1 MACNYGGNPDMYG
14 LGVRMGFY
22 LQWFGIVIA
31 AWMAKS
37 EVPGLRLV
45 HSFFVSAAFL
55 ALILQA
61 SWNTIRP
68 IDTYIMLLLTYGSY
82 YCYLPVYLWRLV
94 TVWNPFWDPSRW
106 PVVPTTSLFRALNLV
121 LLLAATSFQI
131 WFWSTGINTLP
142 RDPTC
147 DEYGFFFTKV
157 PLHAGL
163 FVAVNLVFVIGLLIS
178 ATLSLALSIGCFIP
192 PRWIRKRERKF
203 DRQLDRLE
211 GQDEDYPW
219 RRELQFLQNAS
230 NLTVLSVVVVAI
242 GLTIQWNN
250 LNGVSDLSTTS
261 QLIPLIVAGGQLL
274 HVLYVWFN
282 PRHDREITR
291 VIGPPRR
298 GGSKRSSTTGGTP
311 PDPWRFRRPAVGIVR
326 PERSFRPPGR
336 AANTSSSPS
345 SSSNSA
351 QPAAP

>member
-14 LGVRMGFY
+14 LGIRMGFY

-45 HSFFVSAAFL
+45 HSFFVGAAFL

-82 YCYLPVYLWRLV
+82 YCYVPVYLWRLV
-94 TVWNPFWDPSRW
+94 TAWNPFWDPSRW

-121 LLLAATSFQI
+121 LLLAATSLQI

-163 FVAVNLVFVIGLLIS
+163 FVAVNLVFV
-178 ATLSLALSIGCFIP
+178 
-192 PRWIRKRERKF
+192 
-203 DRQLDRLE
+203 
-211 GQDEDYPW
+211 
-219 RRELQFLQNAS
+219 LQNAS

-242 GLTIQWNN
+242 ELTIQWNN

-326 PERSFRPPGR
+326 PERSFRPSGH
-336 AANTSSSPS
+336 AVDTSSSPS